1 MTDTHQSGEEMG
13 GGKGGEGR
21 GEGRGREV
29 KRGEEGEGRGGER
42 EGKEGWGGEDRKKGN
57 SLFLNF
63 KLATLF
69 KPRYS
74 LYDTV
79 N

>member
-1 MTDTHQSGEEMG
+1 MKDGGEEV
-13 GGKGGEGR
+13 GKEGAVR
-21 GEGRGREV
+21 REEKRREGKRE
-29 KRGEEGEGRGGER
+29 GEEGEGRGGER